1 MDAADD
7 AAAATT
13 AATIDTAKSLAR
25 IDTTVLYPPFVAKL
39 RPLVDACASRSR
51 LYVAIKGERS
61 YAEQAKL
68 YAIGRTTDKQGNPIT
83 PDSPAHG
90 HFVTKAPP
98 GTSPHNFNVAVDF
111 SLDSDSDLS
120 NGLQPDDVDEH
131 YRVLAEEA
139 QKLGLDVVPIIGRGT
154 LRVMVERARQG
165 FQSMWGQFLAEG
177 IVARPAVELRTRSGH
192 RLITKIKHKDFAP

>member
-139 QKLGLDVVPIIGRGT
+139 QKLGLDAGFFW
-154 LRVMVERARQG
+154 AG
-165 FQSMWGQFLAEG
+165 FQDTPHVALPVRQRG
-177 IVARPAVELRTRSGH
+177 ISWAQLDALYKQGGYPAVFAFLD
-192 RLITKIKHKDFAP
+192 TKGPW